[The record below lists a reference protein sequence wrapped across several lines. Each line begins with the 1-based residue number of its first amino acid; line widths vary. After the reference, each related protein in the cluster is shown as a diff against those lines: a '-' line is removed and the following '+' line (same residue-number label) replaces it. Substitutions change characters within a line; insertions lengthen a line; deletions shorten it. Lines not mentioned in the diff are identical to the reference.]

1 MEEDDDDDDDDEL
14 APALCMSHPSILS
27 TAPTGQNPENLI
39 YIWHISA
46 NILHPN
52 DPYSVTLKMVTTHS
66 SETSKLTH
74 YTVH

>member
-39 YIWHISA
+39 YI
-46 NILHPN
+46 
-52 DPYSVTLKMVTTHS
+52 
-66 SETSKLTH
+66 
-74 YTVH
+74 